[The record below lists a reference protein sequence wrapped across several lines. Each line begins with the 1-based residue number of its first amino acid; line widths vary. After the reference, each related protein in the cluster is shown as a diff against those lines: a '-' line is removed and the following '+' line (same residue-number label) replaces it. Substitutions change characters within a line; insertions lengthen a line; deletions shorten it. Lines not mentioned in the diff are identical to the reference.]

1 MRRCAEGPKPAMY
14 ETPHAY
20 PRDLVAFVRQ
30 RWPDDVRLNPPGDD
44 RLERLVSTAYQASL
58 LRDEGRVTSFRLLVA
73 RPESLPEAGH
83 PPMGLHRL
91 RFQETRP
98 FEANEIRSLTP
109 AAKYHR
115 ALIGVSEGDEEP
127 AIWGLVQSGPRWLQ
141 ASTGGRVSEPT
152 LPRALVIRVSRPG
165 HVAVAL
171 GNRTIAELSSGR
183 LTDFAVDVFESKW
196 LPARFATVRGELEA
210 IVAEQG
216 ARATPPW
223 RPLDPSLVRS
233 LSAQMFKRVIATIRA
248 AHHGGTV
255 LLLPPECAQDIA
267 NERFVRLKYAFIDE
281 EPRRRYRTLVT
292 QVLTAMAKD
301 SPGDPSPAGW
311 ETYRKCQSSDLGEVD
326 EAIFEVSHLLASLAE
341 VDGAVV
347 LTKRFEILGFG
358 GEIAGDLAEV
368 DTVQRALDLEGIH
381 WEAERVDEVGTRH
394 RSAYRLCA
402 RFHDAL
408 AVVISQDG
416 SVRFIAWH
424 AGGVTYWDHASIA
437 AEG

>member
-1 MRRCAEGPKPAMY
+1 MDK
-14 ETPHAY
+14 TPHAY

-30 RWPDDVRLNPPGDD
+30 RWPDDVRLTATGED

-73 RPESLPEAGH
+73 PPESLPEAGH

-91 RFQETRP
+91 RFQEARP

-109 AAKYHR
+109 AAAYHR
-115 ALIGVSEGDEEP
+115 ALIGVSESNDESNEEL
-127 AIWGLVQSGPRWLQ
+127 AIWGLIQSGPRWLQ
-141 ASTGGRVSEPT
+141 ASTGGRVNEPT

-183 LTDFAVDVFESKW
+183 LTDFAVDVFESQW
-196 LPARFATVRGELEA
+196 LPDRFATVRGELEA
-210 IVAEQG
+210 VVAERG
-216 ARATPPW
+216 AGVTPAW

-267 NERFVRLKYAFIDE
+267 KERFVRLKYAFVDE

-368 DTVQRALDLEGIH
+368 HTVQRALNLEGTH